1 MRTESSA
8 IREPA
13 PATREPAA
21 TPRID
26 WSGLWPWALG
36 FVVVAYLG
44 LEGGG
49 FDPLVS
55 DQVGIAAWWVL
66 LLAVAVTALPRLRLS
81 RGAWL
86 AIGLLAGFTAWTALS
101 LSWTESVEKTAADLA
116 RVATCLGVFVLALYS
131 GGGKNGSRMVAAVA
145 AAIALVGAIGLLSRL
160 HPAWFPSADQTA
172 QFLTSGE
179 ERLSYP
185 VNYWNGLAAL
195 IGVGLPLLLYWATSA
210 RTAWARG
217 LAAAAMP
224 ALMLASYFTLS
235 RGGIAGAALALV
247 VYLVFAAD
255 RLPKAIALAL
265 TLLGGGLLVL
275 LAHGRD
281 ALVHGNASATAHS
294 QGNEMIFLTLLVCLA
309 VGAVQAGW
317 TAALAGSGRPLWRG
331 VSPRQAWTATGVA
344 VLVAIVAL
352 LAVGAPGRA
361 SNAWSDFKAPS
372 SEAETG
378 TGRLSSFAGESRYQF
393 WSSAVREA
401 KHEPLSG
408 TGSGTFQVWWTR
420 DGDTDEP
427 VIDTHNL
434 YLQTAGELGIVGLA
448 LLLAFVGVNLIGGAA
463 AALRAAAERRSLLAA
478 ALAGTTVLWSTSL
491 FDWTWKLPA
500 IAVATLLLV
509 AVLFGSAPADEAD
522 EDQDA
527 GRRLSPPLRIGTVVL
542 SLLALAA
549 IAIPLTST
557 TFLRRSQD
565 EARAGN
571 LSAALDDARTSQ
583 NALPGAAGPWLQEG
597 LLLESTG
604 NFGGAAA
611 ATRKATDKE
620 PNEWRNWLVL
630 SRLEAERGSS
640 AGAIAAYRRA
650 RSLNPRNPV
659 FRPRG

>member
-1 MRTESSA
+1 MRPESSA
-8 IREPA
+8 TLDPASQAREPA
-13 PATREPAA
+13 HRPGF
-21 TPRID
+21 D
-26 WSGLWPWALG
+26 WSALWPWGLG
-36 FVVVAYLG
+36 FAVVAYLG

-49 FDPLVS
+49 FDPLVGN
-55 DQVGIAAWWVL
+55 QVGIAAWWAL
-66 LLAVAVTALPRLRLS
+66 LFAVAVAALPRLRVS
-81 RGAWL
+81 PSAWV
-86 AIGLLAGFTAWTALS
+86 AIGLLLGLVAWTALS

-116 RVATCLGVFVLALYS
+116 RVATFLGIFVLALFSS
-131 GGGKNGSRMVAAVA
+131 GGRNSSRLFAAVA
-145 AAIALVGAIGLLSRL
+145 AAIALVGVVGLLSRL
-160 HPAWFPSADQTA
+160 HPAWFPAADQTA

-195 IGVGLPLLLYWATSA
+195 IGVGLPLLLHLAAVA
-210 RTAWARG
+210 RTVWARA

-224 ALMLASYFTLS
+224 ALILAGYFTLS
-235 RGGIAGAALALV
+235 RGGIAGAALALA

-265 TLLGGGLLVL
+265 ALLGGGFLVL

-294 QGNEMIFLTLLVCLA
+294 QGNEMIFLTLVVCLA

-317 TAALAGSGRPLWRG
+317 TAALAGSERPLWRG
-331 VSPRQAWTATGVA
+331 ISPRQAWVATGVA

-352 LAVGAPGRA
+352 LAVGAPGRV
-361 SNAWSDFKAPS
+361 SDAWSDFKAPS

-378 TGRLSSFAGESRYQF
+378 TERLSSFAGESRYQF
-393 WSSAVREA
+393 WSSAVREM
-401 KHEPLSG
+401 KDEPLTG
-408 TGSGTFQVWWTR
+408 TGSGTFQLWWTR

-434 YLQTAGELGIVGLA
+434 YLQTAGELGLVGLA
-448 LLLAFVGVNLIGGAA
+448 LLLAFAGLNLIGGAA
-463 AALRAAAERRSLLAA
+463 AALRAAGERRSLLAA
-478 ALAGTTVLWSTSL
+478 ALAGTTVLWTTSL
-491 FDWTWKLPA
+491 FDWMWKLPVIP
-500 IAVATLLLV
+500 IAVLLLV
-509 AVLFGSAPADEAD
+509 AVLFSSDPADDEAD
-522 EDQDA
+522 A
-527 GRRLSPPLRIGTVVL
+527 RRGFALPLRIGTVVL

-571 LSAALDDARTSQ
+571 VAAALDDARTAQ

-597 LLLESTG
+597 LLLESAG
-604 NFGGAAA
+604 RLDGAAA
-611 ATRKATDKE
+611 ATREATDKE

-630 SRLEAERGSS
+630 SRIEAERGRS
-640 AGAIAAYRRA
+640 AGAIAAYRQA
-650 RSLNPRNPV
+650 RSLNPRNPL

>member
-1 MRTESSA
+1 MSTESSA
-8 IREPA
+8 TPGPPPTAREPA
-13 PATREPAA
+13 PGARV
-21 TPRID
+21 D

-36 FVVVAYLG
+36 FAVVAYLG

-49 FDPLVS
+49 FDPLVA

-66 LLAVAVTALPRLRLS
+66 LLGVAVAALPRLRLN
-81 RGAWL
+81 RTAWV
-86 AIGLLAGFTAWTALS
+86 AVGLLLGFVAWTALS

-116 RVATCLGVFVLALYS
+116 RVATFLGIFVLALFSS
-131 GGGKNGSRMVAAVA
+131 GGRNRSRLVGALA
-145 AAIALVGAIGLLSRL
+145 AAIALVGVVGLLSRL
-160 HPAWFPSADQTA
+160 HPAWFPAADQTA

-195 IGVGLPLLLYWATSA
+195 IGVGLPLLLHWAAAA
-210 RTAWARG
+210 RAAWARG
-217 LAAAAMP
+217 LAAAAVP
-224 ALMLASYFTLS
+224 ALILACYFTLS

-265 TLLGGGLLVL
+265 ALLGGGFLVL
-275 LAHGRD
+275 LAHGRG
-281 ALVHGNASATAHS
+281 ALVHGHANAAAHS
-294 QGNEMIFLTLLVCLA
+294 QGDEMIFITLAVCLA

-317 TAALAGSGRPLWRG
+317 TAALARSDRPLWRG
-331 VSPRQAWTATGVA
+331 VSPQQAWVATGVA
-344 VLVAIVAL
+344 ALIAIVAL
-352 LAVGAPGRA
+352 LAVGAPGRV

-372 SEAETG
+372 NEAEVG
-378 TGRLSSFAGESRYQF
+378 TERLSSFAGESRYQF
-393 WSSAVREA
+393 WSSALREM
-401 KHEPLSG
+401 KDKPVTG
-408 TGSGTFQVWWTR
+408 TGSGTFQLWWTR

-434 YLQTAGELGIVGLA
+434 YLQVAGEIGVVGLA
-448 LLLAFVGVNLIGGAA
+448 LLLAFVGLNLIGGAA
-463 AALRAAAERRSLLAA
+463 AALRAAADHRSLLAA

-491 FDWTWKLPA
+491 FDWMWKLPVIP
-500 IAVATLLLV
+500 IAALLLV
-509 AVLFGSAPADEAD
+509 AVIFGTDSTEEEAG
-522 EDQDA
+522 A
-527 GRRLSPPLRIGTVVL
+527 RKGFPLPLRLGTVAL

-571 LSAALDDARTSQ
+571 VPAALDDARTAQ
-583 NALPGAAGPWLQEG
+583 NALPGAAGPKLQEG

-604 NFGGAAA
+604 QLDGAAA
-611 ATRKATDKE
+611 AAREATAKE

-630 SRLEAERGSS
+630 SRIEAERGRS

-650 RSLNPRNPV
+650 RSLNPLNPI
-659 FRPRG
+659 FDRRG